1 MTQTVPNTWIIA
13 DSREVNLNEN
23 STNFLKVWI
32 SMMFY
37 KSSSWLWRVYWEF
50 VDDSWKFSR
59 EKYEKYLDWV
69 ITSIKEREINIPNPD
84 DINVEEILE
93 TDIEDF
99 YTQTQIP
106 RSISERYSGFVSVN
120 DDEVKKWIKAYYEE
134 KLKEL
139 KSKGNQI
146 EPTQGWVKL
155 LVKNILDWLKII

>member
-1 MTQTVPNTWIIA
+1 MTQTAPSTWIIT
-13 DSREVNLNEN
+13 DTREVNLNEN

-59 EKYEKYLDWV
+59 EKYEKYLDW
-69 ITSIKEREINIPNPD
+69 IIKSIKDREINIPNAN
-84 DINVEEILE
+84 DINVEEILK

-106 RSISERYSGFVSVN
+106 GSISERYSGVVSVN
-120 DDEVKKWIKAYYEE
+120 QDEVRRWIKAYYEE

-139 KSKGNQI
+139 KSRGNQI
-146 EPTQGWVKL
+146 EPTKDAT
-155 LVKNILDWLKII
+155 KNLIKSILDWLKII